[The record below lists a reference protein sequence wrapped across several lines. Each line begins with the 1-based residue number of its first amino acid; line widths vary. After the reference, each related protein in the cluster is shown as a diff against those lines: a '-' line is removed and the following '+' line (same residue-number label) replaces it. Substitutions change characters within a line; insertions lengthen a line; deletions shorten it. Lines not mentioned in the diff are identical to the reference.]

1 MPVLAQETGEYRVV
15 INGRT
20 PLSFALPMRV
30 RCISTKHRSAYP
42 RFTYGKRPSKGA
54 STAAEIG
61 NQLKS
66 LL

>member
-1 MPVLAQETGEYRVV
+1 MPVLAQETREYRVV

-20 PLSFALPMRV
+20 PLSFALP